1 MWFYLYLENNPVK
14 WLNELF
20 VHFVQCSNRY
30 YSSVS
35 EEAMRLFLSLFLSP
49 CVGFWASA
57 GTYTVIIYTQRE
69 QLPLLRKK
77 HLDLSFTPSLHLL
90 LLFFLSCWHPSIL
103 SAVLSLQFFVSVFY
117 SFSFVFFFLSVIH
130 LCPLPSPS
138 RNIKKQVC
146 ENISSMPYSQW
157 KCYLHVGNMVKFDI
171 SKATS

>member
-1 MWFYLYLENNPVK
+1 M
-14 WLNELF
+14 
-20 VHFVQCSNRY
+20 QCSNRY
-30 YSSVS
+30 CICL
-35 EEAMRLFLSLFLSP
+35 RKQCLCFSLFLSP

-90 LLFFLSCWHPSIL
+90 LLFFVSCWHPSIL
-103 SAVLSLQFFVSVFY
+103 SAVLSLQFFVSVFH
-117 SFSFVFFFLSVIH
+117 SFFLSVIH

-138 RNIKKQVC
+138 RNIKKQLC

-157 KCYLHVGNMVKFDI
+157 KCYLHVGNMVQFDI
-171 SKATS
+171 SKATP